1 MIEKVCSRFIYNRN
15 YVAKDI
21 NFGVGAQAAM
31 LEGVSEVAEAVK
43 TTMGLGSKGR
53 NVIVEKSMGNPKVSK
68 DGVTVTN
75 KVAGDGNTHRT
86 LQVHNMAVDAV
97 ISDLKRRARTIST
110 LEEIT
115 QVATIFAN
123 GEHEIG
129 ELIARAMERV
139 GKEGI
144 IIVSDGSTLDNE
156 LEVVEGKGMKLAR
169 GYISP
174 YFITDKKTQKC
185 TCIFTSLN
193 FPSNKSVET
202 IKSSDL
208 DVLQELQNPLI
219 LIYGMEISNVFS
231 ILDMFALVEREKREV
246 LVVAEDVGSHAAL
259 NLFFLSRNL
268 GGSKQVCAIKAPGF
282 GENRRANLED
292 LAILTGGEVIY
303 KDPNRGNVNMEMFGT
318 AKKVIVSIDDTIIL
332 HGGGDKK
339 LIEERCEQLRTTME
353 KSDTMFEREKA
364 QERLSNLYDIAVLKV
379 GGASKAEVGERKD
392 MVEDALNATRA
403 AVEEGIVPGGGVA
416 LLYATK
422 ALENLQTQ
430 NNDQSRG
437 IQVIQN
443 AIKATTLTIASNAGF
458 DGSLVINKLLEQDD
472 CNLVIDAAKGTYVPC
487 EFVDMMKTGIIEPV
501 KFERT
506 ALVEAARSS
515 DLLLPTTTEAAA
527 DYWHRSYEDLEF
539 QSNPPPLCRGKREG
553 LEKEKGIGGKEEIE
567 RCDFGRVE
575 KEKGIGGKEEIEQC
589 DFGGFG
595 V

>member
-1 MIEKVCSRFIYNRN
+1 MYGVASRLASSISSASASKKWVCSRFICNRN

-43 TTMGLGSKGR
+43 TTMGLGPKGR
-53 NVIVEKSMGNPKVSK
+53 NVIVEKSMGNPKVTK

-75 KVAGDGNTHRT
+75 KVAGDGTTYVNVLAQAILTE
-86 LQVHNMAVDAV
+86 LCKSIADMCSGINMAVDAV
-97 ISDLKRRARTIST
+97 ISDLKRRARMIST

-123 GEHEIG
+123 GEREIG

-144 IIVSDGSTLDNE
+144 IIVSDGSTLDND

-185 TCIFTSLN
+185 
-193 FPSNKSVET
+193 
-202 IKSSDL
+202 
-208 DVLQELQNPLI
+208 ELQNPLI
-219 LIYGMEISNVFS
+219 LIYGMEISNMFS

-246 LVVAEDVGSHAAL
+246 LVVAEDVEGDAL
-259 NLFFLSRNL
+259 DLLFLSRNL

-318 AKKVIVSIDDTIIL
+318 AKKVIVSVDDTIIL

-437 IQVIQN
+437 IRVIQN
-443 AIKATTLTIASNAGF
+443 ALKALTLTIASNAGF

-472 CNLVIDAAKGTYVPC
+472 CNLGIDAAKG

-501 KFERT
+501 KVVRT

-515 DLLLPTTTEAAA
+515 ELLLPTTTEAAA
-527 DYWHRSYEDLEF
+527 DYWHRSYEDL
-539 QSNPPPLCRGKREG
+539 SR
-553 LEKEKGIGGKEEIE
+553 
-567 RCDFGRVE
+567 
-575 KEKGIGGKEEIEQC
+575 
-589 DFGGFG
+589 
-595 V
+595 